1 MCFLKSQAEK
11 LRKLLKRYNS
21 VYDFII
27 FGSSVKNKM
36 EPKDLDIAV
45 ISQSTG
51 AAFVGEIKT
60 AIDKEI
66 KGAHLQ
72 VISYEDFI
80 KSKLPYYIISEG
92 YSVKD
97 GSFLPEKLKIERKAL
112 YSFDLGGLTQV
123 QKVMFNKG
131 LRAILESTK
140 AEKVGKGALLVS
152 FKSSGEVEDF
162 LKEWQRKI
170 RKKEFFEI

>member
-1 MCFLKSQAEK
+1 M
-11 LRKLLKRYNS
+11 RKLLKKYNL

-36 EPKDLDIAV
+36 EPRDLDIAA
-45 ISQSTG
+45 ISQSAD
-51 AAFVGEIKT
+51 AALIGEIKT

-66 KGAHLQ
+66 KGVHLQ

-80 KSKLPYYIISEG
+80 KSKLPYYILSEG

-97 GSFLPEKLKIERKAL
+97 CSFLPEKLKIERKVL
-112 YSFDLGGLTQV
+112 YSFDLRGLTQV

-131 LRAILESTK
+131 LKSILESRK

-152 FKSSGEVEDF
+152 FKSSGEIEDF
-162 LKEWQRKI
+162 FKEWQRKI